1 MVKKKIALI
10 TVVVIILIVTGLWA
24 SGIIPKFIAKIAAT
38 SYLKN
43 NFPKKQFEYA
53 GIEWSS
59 AFDGY
64 SIKFKDEKGKEVGF
78 IMNNKYFPI
87 DVGQGIFAIQ
97 EEYRKEFEEENDVT
111 TVSEKI
117 DDLDKLKQY
126 FEEYSSIQIFLKNDS
141 TIKQD
146 DELLN
151 KLKNLQ
157 YLKDVEYLSRID
169 SYNELKNRFGDEI
182 GSIDQYAVPNKIK
195 ATCYYLDDI
204 SLLDE
209 NGYFE
214 KIKNEIKELDTDNII
229 DNISTSGII
238 EIYNSEG
245 MEAVENY
252 IEICNKSFKDI
263 SYEKDID
270 NINIKLYF
278 PRNWN
283 YEELPENLENNFYKY
298 ALKMYKED
306 ENRYATIY
314 YYRDLF
320 SVCGTGRTSKQIDL
334 ENGYKATI
342 GYYDRSDIWQ
352 DISFSELN
360 KNIAIQNYG
369 LNKEESEEFINI
381 IKTISINQNN

>member
-1 MVKKKIALI
+1 MKKII
-10 TVVVIILIVTGLWA
+10 MIIIVILIALA
-24 SGIIPKFIAKIAAT
+24 SIFLLYN
-38 SYLKN
+38 SN
-43 NFPKKQFEYA
+43 
-53 GIEWSS
+53 
-59 AFDGY
+59 
-64 SIKFKDEKGKEVGF
+64 KD
-78 IMNNKYFPI
+78 N
-87 DVGQGIFAIQ
+87 
-97 EEYRKEFEEENDVT
+97 ENDVP
-111 TVSEKI
+111 TVDERI
-117 DDLDKLKQY
+117 NDLDKLKQY

-270 NINIKLYF
+270 NLNIKLYF

-298 ALKMYKED
+298 ALKMYKDD
-306 ENRYATIY
+306 ENRYAIIY
-314 YYRDLF
+314 YYRDIF
-320 SVCGTGRTSKQIDL
+320 AVCGTGRTSKQINL

-342 GYYDRSDIWQ
+342 GYYDESDIWQ

-369 LNKEESEEFINI
+369 LNKEESEELINI
-381 IKTISINQNN
+381 IKTIDINQNN

>member
-1 MVKKKIALI
+1 MIKKKIVILTI
-10 TVVVIILIVTGLWA
+10 FLIILIVTGFWI
-24 SGIIPKFIAKIAAT
+24 SGIIPKSIARIVAT
-38 SYLKN
+38 NYLKN
-43 NFPKKQFEYA
+43 NFPKKQFEYV

-126 FEEYSSIQIFLKNDS
+126 FEEYSTIQIFLKSNS
-141 TIKQD
+141 TIKQN

-151 KLKNLQ
+151 RLKELQ

-169 SYNELKNRFGDEI
+169 SYNELKNRFGNEI
-182 GSIDQYAVPNKIK
+182 GSVDQYAIPNKIK

-214 KIKNEIKELDTDNII
+214 KIKNEIKKIDADNII
-229 DNISTSGII
+229 DNITTSGII

-245 MEAVENY
+245 MDAVEKY
-252 IEICNKSFKDI
+252 IEKCNSIIKDV

-270 NINIKLYF
+270 NISIKLYY

-283 YEELPENLENNFYKY
+283 YVETLDNLENNFYKY

-306 ENRYATIY
+306 ENRYAIIY

-352 DISFSELN
+352 DISFPKQN

>member
-1 MVKKKIALI
+1 MKNKIWI
-10 TVVVIILIVTGLWA
+10 VILI
-24 SGIIPKFIAKIAAT
+24 IIIIIIAIIIGGSIFIYNKSI
-38 SYLKN
+38 N
-43 NFPKKQFEYA
+43 N
-53 GIEWSS
+53 
-59 AFDGY
+59 
-64 SIKFKDEKGKEVGF
+64 
-78 IMNNKYFPI
+78 
-87 DVGQGIFAIQ
+87 
-97 EEYRKEFEEENDVT
+97 NDVNSSSNINT
-111 TVSEKI
+111 NE
-117 DDLDKLKQY
+117 LDKLKQY

-270 NINIKLYF
+270 NLNIKLYF

-298 ALKMYKED
+298 ALKMYKDD
-306 ENRYATIY
+306 ENRYAIIY
-314 YYRDLF
+314 YYREMF
-320 SVCGTGRTSKQIDL
+320 AVCGTGRTSKQINL

-342 GYYDRSDIWQ
+342 GYYDESDIWQ